1 MKIVCQ
7 DWKHEW
13 HKLREKLVTTLV
25 WSLPRWL
32 IYWAT
37 IRLAAHATTGVYGKT
52 DPTTLNVMEALRR
65 WEIATKRP
73 STPPRRLQRRPGGIR
88 RHSLP

>member
-1 MKIVCQ
+1 MERII
-7 DWKHEW
+7 WRRWYLTHEW
-13 HKLREKLVTTLV
+13 RKAREKLVTTLV

-37 IRLAAHATTGVYGKT
+37 IRLAAHATTGVYRRT
-52 DPTTLNVMEALRR
+52 DPNTLSVMEALKR
-65 WEIATKRP
+65 WENPTTRP
-73 STPPRRLQRRPGGIR
+73 PIQLRRRPGGIR

>member
-1 MKIVCQ
+1 MERII
-7 DWKHEW
+7 WRRWYLTHEW
-13 HKLREKLVTTLV
+13 RKARERLVTTLV

-37 IRLAAHATTGVYGKT
+37 IRLAAHATTGVYRRT
-52 DPTTLNVMEALRR
+52 DPNTLSVMEALKR
-65 WEIATKRP
+65 WENPTTRP
-73 STPPRRLQRRPGGIR
+73 PIQLRRRPGGIR

>member
-1 MKIVCQ
+1 MERIIWRRWCLT
-7 DWKHEW
+7 HEW
-13 HKLREKLVTTLV
+13 RKLREKLVTTLV

-65 WEIATKRP
+65 WEKPNTRP
-73 STPPRRLQRRPGGIR
+73 PIQLHRRPGGIR

>member
-1 MKIVCQ
+1 MERIIYRVV

-32 IYWAT
+32 ISRAT

-65 WEIATKRP
+65 WEKPNTRP
-73 STPPRRLQRRPGGIR
+73 PVRLQRRPGGIR